1 MNKENIITTD
11 GLEPIIDELTK
22 LQSLTETG
30 YSVDTMSKFVY
41 EENVAEIGGYF
52 QELVYRTDGNIRLHL
67 IVSQTGS
74 LQLGVCCNGGQQ
86 TLSAQK
92 QTAF

>member
-30 YSVDTMSKFVY
+30 YSVDAVSKFVY
-41 EENVAEIGGYF
+41 EENAKEIGKF
-52 QELVYRTDGNIRLHL
+52 LQELVHSTDGDIRMHL
-67 IVSQTGS
+67 IIS
-74 LQLGVCCNGGQQ
+74 
-86 TLSAQK
+86 
-92 QTAF
+92 

>member
-30 YSVDTMSKFVY
+30 YSVDTISKFVY
-41 EENVAEIGGYF
+41 EENAQEIGSF
-52 QELVYRTDGNIRLHL
+52 LQEL
-67 IVSQTGS
+67 
-74 LQLGVCCNGGQQ
+74 
-86 TLSAQK
+86 
-92 QTAF
+92 